1 MSSGGGRD
9 SSRASR
15 AGAGGG
21 AAKREPRR
29 TWLSRII
36 GRGPAE
42 RKRLAEAVAALL
54 GTALVAITAIGG
66 LVIWHLIR
74 RGRLIRERQAPPRIV
89 RWPVPDL
96 PDDDGEPHGHDHD
109 HQHRDDAVSPS

>member
-1 MSSGGGRD
+1 MSSAGGRD
-9 SSRASR
+9 RSRRPR
-15 AGAGGG
+15 AGT
-21 AAKREPRR
+21 AAREPRR

-54 GTALVAITAIGG
+54 GTAIVAIAAIGG

-74 RGRLIRERQAPPRIV
+74 RGRLIRERQGPPRIV
-89 RWPVPDL
+89 RWPDL
-96 PDDDGEPHGHDHD
+96 TEDHGEPHAHAPD
-109 HQHRDDAVSPS
+109 HRDDAVSPS

>member
-1 MSSGGGRD
+1 MSNGGRD
-9 SSRASR
+9 GSRRPR
-15 AGAGGG
+15 ADTVA
-21 AAKREPRR
+21 REPRR

-89 RWPVPDL
+89 RWPAPDL
-96 PDDDGEPHGHDHD
+96 PDDDGEPHGHDH
-109 HQHRDDAVSPS
+109 QHRDDAVSPS